1 MIKNNNKNFFW
12 NTLGS
17 LVNSFTSLFFMI
29 IVTRING
36 ADVAGVFAF
45 AFSIACFFQVIS
57 NYAGRIYQVTEVDDS
72 FSDTDFL
79 IHKVITCGLML
90 SVSLVF
96 ILIKSYSFSKSI
108 IIILFVIFRLIES
121 MAEVFYAIIQKKE
134 ELYKVGISLFLKGF
148 LGIFFFFII
157 DYLFKNIF
165 YSIISLIFVNLL
177 VTVFLD
183 YNWMKPWYR
192 QTKISKYK
200 VRKIFKGGFFVF
212 LFTFLTQ
219 YVLNAPKYAIDDY
232 LNNQAQTIYGIIV
245 MPTTV
250 LILCGQFIVQ
260 PLLVN
265 IAALVKNE
273 KYTVLKKF
281 TYKLLAILGGIG
293 ILGELCCYWI
303 GIPFLEFIYGISL
316 ADYKFALLIVILGAV
331 FYALSFIIST
341 VLTTMRKTFIQI
353 IFYGIVSLFIMV
365 TSKLFVI
372 KFGVL
377 GASFAYCI
385 SMVLLFLM
393 YFVYF
398 TRRCVKNG

>member
-1 MIKNNNKNFFW
+1 MIKNNKKNFFW

-17 LVNSFTSLFFMI
+17 LVNSVTSLFFMI

-36 ADVAGVFAF
+36 TDVAGVFAF

-108 IIILFVIFRLIES
+108 IIILFVVFRLIES
-121 MAEVFYAIIQKKE
+121 VAEVFYAIIQKKE

-200 VRKIFKGGFFVF
+200 VKKIFKGGFFVF

-265 IAALVKNE
+265 IAALVKE
-273 KYTVLKKF
+273 KKYTVLKKF

-316 ADYKFALLIVILGAV
+316 ADYKIALLIVILGAV

>member
-36 ADVAGVFAF
+36 TDVAGVFAF

-108 IIILFVIFRLIES
+108 IIILFVVFRLIES
-121 MAEVFYAIIQKKE
+121 VAEVFYAIIQKKE

-177 VTVFLD
+177 VTIFLD

-200 VRKIFKGGFFVF
+200 VKKIFKGGFFVF

-265 IAALVKNE
+265 IAALVKNK

-281 TYKLLAILGGIG
+281 TYKLLAILGGFG

-316 ADYKFALLIVILGAV
+316 ADYKIVLLIVILGAV

-353 IFYGIVSLFIMV
+353 IFYGIISLFIMV